1 MRKFILMTMVLLL
14 SASLGHSTHV
24 NNQPNTQKTMAK
36 YYYCEYCGHKA
47 QDARTLLAAPCPR
60 HPDGCNKGKHK
71 LYEGSE
77 KSQYLC
83 KYCGRK
89 FPSIMVMTG
98 APCANHPKGTNKGNH
113 SPAL

>member
-1 MRKFILMTMVLLL
+1 MRRYILITLTILL
-14 SASLGHSTHV
+14 SISFGHSKHINYTNNSHKSMTH
-24 NNQPNTQKTMAK
+24 

-77 KSQYLC
+77 KSQYIC
-83 KYCGRK
+83 KYCGHK
-89 FPSIMVMTG
+89 FPSILVMTG
-98 APCANHPKGTNKGNH
+98 ATCVNHPKGSNKGNH